1 MKQPMTAKDF
11 ARETGAS
18 LETMK
23 RLDRFVALLE
33 KWQSVKNL
41 VGKSTLPDVWH
52 RHMLD
57 SAQLAPLVAKIPGG
71 IADIGSG
78 AGFPGL
84 VLAIMTG
91 RHVHLIES
99 DAGKCAFMAEAARA
113 TDAPVTI
120 LNRRIESVTDIKF
133 AVVTARAVAQLSELI
148 GLAAAVLELGGSCFF
163 FKGQRVSDELTKAL
177 KRWNM
182 IVTRIP
188 SVTDKDAAI
197 LKLEMIARKP

>member
-1 MKQPMTAKDF
+1 
-11 ARETGAS
+11 
-18 LETMK
+18 MK
-23 RLDRFVALLE
+23 RLKRFVELLE

-57 SAQLAPLVAKIPGG
+57 SAQLVPLIAG
-71 IADIGSG
+71 INGSVADIGSG

-99 DAGKCAFMAEAARA
+99 DTGKCAFMAEAARA
-113 TDAPVTI
+113 TDAPVTVI
-120 LNRRIESVTDIKF
+120 NRRIESVTDIKF

-148 GLAAAVLELGGSCFF
+148 GLAAAVLEPAGCCFF
-163 FKGQRVSDELTKAL
+163 LKGQRVSDELTKAL